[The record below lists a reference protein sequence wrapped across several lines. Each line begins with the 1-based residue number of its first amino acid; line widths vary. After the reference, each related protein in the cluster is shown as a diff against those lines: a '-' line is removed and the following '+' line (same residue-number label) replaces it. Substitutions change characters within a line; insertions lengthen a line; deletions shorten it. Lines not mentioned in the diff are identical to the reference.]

1 MREKIR
7 DLLNRPVSFKAMR
20 NITFGAAAAVVAMM
34 IGIGSCVERNFDRKL
49 DELDQ
54 YFDRKLNSLTQKVDS
69 ELAAL
74 TDSIHGKLVSLRGR
88 RDAYLRARKFMEKE
102 RHAAITV
109 KPSGREELIS
119 FYQKMYYPGLWQID
133 TVDKQPEKE
142 ITTLKYST
150 ETEKGK
156 GYLMLPREF
165 RNRKLDL
172 PVRIDIPLQIN
183 RPRQVR

>member
-1 MREKIR
+1 
-7 DLLNRPVSFKAMR
+7 
-20 NITFGAAAAVVAMM
+20 
-34 IGIGSCVERNFDRKL
+34 
-49 DELDQ
+49 
-54 YFDRKLNSLTQKVDS
+54 
-69 ELAAL
+69 
-74 TDSIHGKLVSLRGR
+74 
-88 RDAYLRARKFMEKE
+88 MEKE